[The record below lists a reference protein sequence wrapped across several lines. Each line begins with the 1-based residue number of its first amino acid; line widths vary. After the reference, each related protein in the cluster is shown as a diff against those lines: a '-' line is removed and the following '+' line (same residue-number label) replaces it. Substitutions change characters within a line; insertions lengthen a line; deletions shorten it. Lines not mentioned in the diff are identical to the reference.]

1 MLRPMRRP
9 GTPPWPGS
17 VSRDLCDAPWC
28 VASGSGRKLAV
39 NDEAGCIVAKRE
51 LGAMQSRHGCGET
64 QAQATATGLA
74 GGIAHVHERA

>member
-39 NDEAGCIVAKRE
+39 NDEAGRVVAERE
-51 LGAMQSRHGCGET
+51 LGAMQSRHGRGET
-64 QAQATATGLA
+64 QAEAAASSLA
-74 GGIAHVHERA
+74 GGITDAHERT